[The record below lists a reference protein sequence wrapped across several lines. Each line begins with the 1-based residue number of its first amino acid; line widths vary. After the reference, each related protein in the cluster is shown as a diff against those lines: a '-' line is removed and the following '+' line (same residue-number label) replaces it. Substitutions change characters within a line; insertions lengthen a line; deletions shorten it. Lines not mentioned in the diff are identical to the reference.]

1 MKTAIS
7 VPDDVFEESERLAAR
22 TGKSRSQ
29 LYTEAMREYLARH
42 DPDSVTDKINEVVDH
57 LPPTEDR
64 FVAETTRSLLARQV
78 QSASGSTAMETDQAL
93 RKIAG
98 LRPELAELGIRSLFI
113 FGSVA
118 RGEAAGASD
127 IDLLV
132 EFDRPVGLFHFVRVR
147 DFLSRELG
155 TEVDLVT
162 RDALSREIRDS
173 VLREAIRA
181 A

>member
-1 MKTAIS
+1 MERDEALAKIS
-7 VPDDVFEESERLAAR
+7 V
-22 TGKSRSQ
+22 
-29 LYTEAMREYLARH
+29 
-42 DPDSVTDKINEVVDH
+42 
-57 LPPTEDR
+57 
-64 FVAETTRSLLARQV
+64 
-78 QSASGSTAMETDQAL
+78 
-93 RKIAG
+93 
-98 LRPELAELGIRSLFI
+98 LRPELAEMGIRSLSV

-155 TEVDLVT
+155 ADVDLVT
-162 RDALSREIRDS
+162 PDALSGDVREN